1 MMLPSRFL
9 AGEISMRQF
18 LSAASAALLL
28 ASSSANSHIHTERG
42 GSTVPWYPQDCC
54 RDGDCRPVAKIWGA
68 PHGLWMETVDG
79 QTVLVGPGDKG
90 GLPKICAGI
99 CIHFDTDQQLLEIR
113 CLFEPPN
120 ASNHQVARLH
130 SSDD

>member
-1 MMLPSRFL
+1 
-9 AGEISMRQF
+9 MRQF

-28 ASSSANSHIHTERG
+28 ASSSANSHIHTERD
-42 GSTVPWYPQDCC
+42 GSTVSWYPQDCC

-79 QTVLVGPGDKG
+79 QTVLVGPGDKRR
-90 GLPKICAGI
+90 PSKDMRWHI

-120 ASNHQVARLH
+120 ASNYQV
-130 SSDD
+130 SSSIAGVGR